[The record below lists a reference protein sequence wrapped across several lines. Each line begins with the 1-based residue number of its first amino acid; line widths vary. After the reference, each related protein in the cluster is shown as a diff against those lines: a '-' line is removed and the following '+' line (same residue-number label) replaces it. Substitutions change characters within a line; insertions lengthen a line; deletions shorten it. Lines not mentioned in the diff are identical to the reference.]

1 MEKVLEITF
10 GALVELVL
18 FGLALT
24 VAYHWLGKFIAL
36 PRRVKVLPLQKG
48 VVLAG
53 DSVVKVVDA
62 GTYWIRP
69 SRTVIACDLR
79 RKPFQINS
87 QEVVTENRAV
97 VRLSLSGECQVSDPA
112 AFVRE
117 SSDSF
122 SSFLLDIK
130 QALRTSASETHS
142 KALLSGESML
152 LMRMRELLVPRAA
165 VFGVELRQLEVL
177 EVVPS
182 GWLENDEDDDDE
194 ED

>member
-1 MEKVLEITF
+1 LDP
-10 GALVELVL
+10 A
-18 FGLALT
+18 
-24 VAYHWLGKFIAL
+24 
-36 PRRVKVLPLQKG
+36 
-48 VVLAG
+48 
-53 DSVVKVVDA
+53 
-62 GTYWIRP
+62 
-69 SRTVIACDLR
+69 RTVVACDLR

-117 SSDSF
+117 SSDSY

-130 QALRTSASETHS
+130 QALRSAAAETHS
-142 KALLSGESML
+142 KALLSGESLL

-165 VFGVELRQLEVL
+165 VSGVELRQLEVI

-182 GWLENDEDDDDE
+182 GWLEDDTEDDED
-194 ED
+194 